1 MHTKKSRSVK
11 CVVLCLIGLAAFLLS
26 TPMMQAQSTG
36 TIIGVVKD
44 ASGAVVAGAKIT
56 AKETDTGATRTA
68 TTQNDGAYRFDAMPI
83 GNYSVTAEASGFQTE
98 VQNGLTLSVAV
109 EVNANFTLQVGQAT
123 QTISVTTQT
132 VQVDTTT
139 SSLSS
144 LVNPTTMSSLPLN
157 GRNYASLTLLQPGVT
172 ATTISASTTATTG
185 TLYEGGA
192 GQAFSSNGAPTQ
204 ANIYMLDGAVLNN
217 GADVTGSS
225 SIGTTLGVDGIQEF
239 RLITNSFA
247 AEYGQKMGSQMIM
260 VSKSGTNQ
268 VHGDVFEYLRNSSLD
283 SRNDFDP
290 PPSLIGKRL
299 PPFRRNQFGGA
310 MGGPIVKD
318 KTFFFGVYEGLRSTL
333 GSTNVKVSLNPSCQG
348 PAGAVITPAECPQL
362 GSTTPVT
369 IAPAAAKYVGLYP
382 TPNLP
387 NNQYVFVFNQIAV
400 EDYAQI
406 RLDENFSAKDSAF
419 GRWTY
424 DNSSEGVPFN
434 FNQSHDA
441 AVGVANF
448 ITVAENHIFTP
459 NVLNTARF
467 SYSRNPTGE
476 NFYPTDPRL
485 SSPAYSLA
493 PGKPMGQMAIGGTS
507 ALGNDSNSPRI
518 FNQAVLTWNDDLNYI
533 HGHHSFKF
541 GFLWNHYNSHIY
553 AAGYDKNNVIFP
565 SVAALMEG
573 QIAEY
578 TGILPQSN
586 FTRTFLYNTMGFYA
600 QDAWRLSPRLIL
612 NLGMRYEPI
621 TEIID
626 KNNLGSS
633 LRYPLT
639 DTAFTVG
646 PEFKNPSLRNW
657 GPRVGFAYDVFGN
670 GKTALRGGFGILY
683 DQTGYGS
690 GGLVLGAG
698 VSPPYILQYT
708 ITNVPLSSPLP
719 APPYG
724 TFPVVGPTFAWHID
738 QPHLLSY
745 NLTVEQQLPG
755 QVDLRAAYSGSRG
768 INLFNFLEANPIVPT
783 GVPLANGGTE
793 CVPGPAGTSQTLTR
807 AQMLGL
813 TSQQDGSATS
823 CYLNNGA
830 GVIGSPRN
838 NLNFGSVPYYVSNGD
853 SIYNSLQVNLLK
865 RISHGLQLQTA
876 YTWGKLTDDLTPQ
889 VVEPLSMA
897 SRRGPESFDV
907 TDIFNVNVVYHL
919 PDFRGSNGLVSKFTD
934 GWWTSSIFSFQTGN
948 PFGVY
953 TSGFPSLD
961 GQDQTYSVITD
972 SPDLVR
978 GRTGQNLTHGVTAGC
993 GTLKAGTPL
1002 HTRSQWYD
1010 SCGFSTQPQGFIG
1023 TAPRNFMRGP
1033 GYDDWDF
1040 SMVKDTA
1047 AKVLGE
1053 GGNVEFRSEFF
1064 NLPNH
1069 PNYSLPATLALTGSC
1084 PASINGGLTGCSAAQ
1099 AAPIGSAGL
1108 ITSTRGTARQIQFAL
1123 KVIF

>member
-1 MHTKKSRSVK
+1 MHTKKSVT
-11 CVVLCLIGLAAFLLS
+11 CVVLCLIGLAAFLFS

-44 ASGAVVAGAKIT
+44 ASGAVVAGAKVT
-56 AKETDTGATRTA
+56 AKETDTAASRTA

-83 GNYSVTAEASGFQTE
+83 GNYSVTVEASGFQTE
-98 VQNGLTLSVAV
+98 VQNGLTLSVAA
-109 EVNANFTLQVGQAT
+109 EVNASFTLQVGQAT
-123 QTISVTTQT
+123 QTVSVTTQAA
-132 VQVDTTT
+132 QVDTTT

-172 ATTISASTTATTG
+172 STTISASTTATTG

-192 GQAFSSNGAPTQ
+192 GQAYSSNGAPTQ
-204 ANIYMLDGAVLNN
+204 ANLYMLDGAILNN
-217 GADVTGSS
+217 GADVSGSS
-225 SIGTTLGVDGIQEF
+225 SIGTTLGLDGIEEF
-239 RLITNSFA
+239 RVITNSFA
-247 AEYGQKMGSQMIM
+247 AEYGQKMGSQMIL
-260 VSKSGTNQ
+260 VSKGGTNQ

-283 SRNDFDP
+283 ARNDFDP

-299 PPFRRNQFGGA
+299 PPFRRNNFGAA

-318 KTFFFGVYEGLRSTL
+318 KTFAFGVYEGLRSTL
-333 GSTNVKVSLNPSCQG
+333 GSTNVNTSIASACQG
-348 PAGAVITPAECPQL
+348 PAGAVITPAQCPQL
-362 GSTTPVT
+362 GSATPVT
-369 IAPAAAKYVGLYP
+369 IAPAAAKYVALYP

-406 RLDENFSAKDSAF
+406 RLDQTFSPKDSAF

-434 FNQSHDA
+434 FNQSHDQA
-441 AVGVANF
+441 SGVANF
-448 ITVAENHIFTP
+448 ITLAENHIFTP
-459 NVLNTARF
+459 NVLNTARI
-467 SYSRNPTGE
+467 SYSKNPTGE
-476 NFYPTDPRL
+476 NFHPDDPRL

-493 PGKPMGQMAIGGTS
+493 PGKPMGQMAIGGTT

-518 FNQAVLTWNDDLNYI
+518 FNQVALTYSDDLNYI
-533 HGHHSFKF
+533 RGHHSFKF

-553 AAGYDKNNVIFP
+553 AAGYDKNNLIFP
-565 SVAALMEG
+565 TVASLMEG
-573 QIAEY
+573 NIAEM

-600 QDAWRLSPRLIL
+600 QDSWRVSPKLIV

-621 TEIID
+621 TEVID
-626 KNNLGSS
+626 KNNLSSS
-633 LRYPLT
+633 LRNPLT

-657 GPRVGFAYDVFGN
+657 GPRFGFAYDVFGD
-670 GKTALRGGFGILY
+670 GKTALRGGWGMLY
-683 DQTGYGS
+683 DQTGYGA

-708 ITNVPLSSPLP
+708 ITNLALSSPIP

-724 TFPVVGPTFAWHID
+724 TFPVVGPTFQWHMN
-738 QPHLLSY
+738 QPHMMSY
-745 NLTVEQQLPG
+745 NLTLEQQFPG
-755 QVDLRAAYSGSRG
+755 QVNLRVAYSGSRG

-783 GVPLANGGTE
+783 GVPLANGGTK
-793 CVPGPAGTSQTLTR
+793 CVPGPAGTSQTLTS

-813 TSQQDGSATS
+813 TSQIAGFATS
-823 CYLNNGA
+823 CYLNNGS

-853 SIYNSLQVNLLK
+853 SIYNSLQANLIK
-865 RISHGLQLQTA
+865 RISKGLQFQGA
-876 YTWGKLTDDLTPQ
+876 YTWGKITDDLTPT

-897 SRRGPESFDV
+897 SRRGPETFDV
-907 TDIFNVNVVYHL
+907 TNIFNVNVVYHL
-919 PDFRGSNGLVSKFTD
+919 PDFMGSNGLVSKFTD
-934 GWWTSSIFSFQTGN
+934 GWWTTGIFSFQTGN
-948 PFGVY
+948 PVGVY

-972 SPDLVR
+972 SPNLNP
-978 GRTGQNLTHGVTAGC
+978 GRTNGNLTHGVSTGC
-993 GTLKAGTPL
+993 GVVAAGTPL
-1002 HTRSQWYD
+1002 HNKHLWYD
-1010 SCGFSTQPQGFIG
+1010 PCGFSTQPQGFIG
-1023 TAPRNFMRGP
+1023 TAPRNFLRGP
-1033 GYDDWDF
+1033 GYDDFDF
-1040 SMVKDTA
+1040 SVVKDTA
-1047 AKVLGE
+1047 AKFLGE
-1053 GGNVEFRSEFF
+1053 AGQVQFRSEFF
-1064 NLPNH
+1064 NIPNH
-1069 PNYSLPATLALTGSC
+1069 ANFSTPANLVLSGSC
-1084 PASINGGLTGCSAAQ
+1084 PAAINGGLEGCSPAQ
-1099 AAPIGSAGL
+1099 APPLGSAGL